1 LISPP
6 LRLQHSPEKEET
18 NTKLLPTCL
27 PFGIMARRNFRSRRQ
42 TPELAK
48 AAFRP
53 ERSTTKQS
61 VVENMHQLEQLQ
73 SLQIQSRKPVSDTI
87 VDLKRQ
93 GTKTTTTLLP
103 QPPWAKKPWETTTI
117 LTQINCHTSLFRE
130 LLPDPT
136 PTTTVHHGQPAGGQ
150 DGGRRTRLAG
160 VDDELRNGITP
171 YSTWEKLNLDL
182 QLIYTSRRAPFP
194 SPLRPATPSKEQRD
208 RAGIWRCSATLN
220 GGTLVAEKERAP
232 KSKCSNI
239 WWRLLFGLMCL
250 RIVIWKTRLD
260 MLLYAGKY
268 QDKPR
273 CVCIHLL

>member
-73 SLQIQSRKPVSDTI
+73 SLQIQSQRPVSDAT

-93 GTKTTTTLLP
+93 GTKSTTTFLP
-103 QPPWAKKPWETTTI
+103 QPPWAKKPWETITI
-117 LTQINCHTSLFRE
+117 LTQINCQSSYQIQHL
-130 LLPDPT
+130 LLPSTMDSLQEDKTAVAGRGSRASTTSSGTASRHT
-136 PTTTVHHGQPAGGQ
+136 PHGK
-150 DGGRRTRLAG
+150 
-160 VDDELRNGITP
+160 N
-171 YSTWEKLNLDL
+171 ST
-182 QLIYTSRRAPFP
+182 LIY
-194 SPLRPATPSKEQRD
+194 
-208 RAGIWRCSATLN
+208 N
-220 GGTLVAEKERAP
+220 
-232 KSKCSNI
+232 
-239 WWRLLFGLMCL
+239 
-250 RIVIWKTRLD
+250 
-260 MLLYAGKY
+260 
-268 QDKPR
+268 
-273 CVCIHLL
+273 

>member
-1 LISPP
+1 LRKRPSTQIEECNRVLLLPDNELDPKSAPPGTLPLGVLISPP

-73 SLQIQSRKPVSDTI
+73 SLQIQSRRPVSNAT

-117 LTQINCHTSLFRE
+117 LLPHE
-130 LLPDPT
+130 L
-136 PTTTVHHGQPAGGQ
+136 
-150 DGGRRTRLAG
+150 
-160 VDDELRNGITP
+160 I
-171 YSTWEKLNLDL
+171 
-182 QLIYTSRRAPFP
+182 
-194 SPLRPATPSKEQRD
+194 
-208 RAGIWRCSATLN
+208 
-220 GGTLVAEKERAP
+220 
-232 KSKCSNI
+232 
-239 WWRLLFGLMCL
+239 
-250 RIVIWKTRLD
+250 
-260 MLLYAGKY
+260 
-268 QDKPR
+268 
-273 CVCIHLL
+273 